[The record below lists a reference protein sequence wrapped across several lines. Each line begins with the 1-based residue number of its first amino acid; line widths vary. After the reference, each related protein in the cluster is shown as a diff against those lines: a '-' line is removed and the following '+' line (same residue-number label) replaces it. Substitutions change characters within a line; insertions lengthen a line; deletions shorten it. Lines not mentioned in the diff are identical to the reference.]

1 MVTMIRTRL
10 LAGVAAAAL
19 ATAATVALTASPA
32 SAVSDHGSDHEPP
45 CALLHLQINTGP
57 NSDLIHLCI

>member
-19 ATAATVALTASPA
+19 ATAATVAITASPA
-32 SAVSDHGSDHEPP
+32 GAEVDHGSDHEPP
-45 CALLHLQINTGP
+45 CVLLHLQVNIGGG
-57 NSDLIHLCI
+57 DLVHLCM